1 MSKRMFDLLEI
12 IVRVHVDH
20 LPLECTG
27 PRAGQGG
34 EEAKGDF
41 EIGEKI
47 RIDDA
52 FLFVLVALELGV
64 IQNDQHGNVTEQWI
78 GQHVREM
85 M

>member
-12 IVRVHVDH
+12 IVRGHVDH

-34 EEAKGDF
+34 EKSKGDF
-41 EIGEKI
+41 EIGEKV

-52 FLFVLVALELGV
+52 FLFVLFAFELGM
-64 IQNDQHGNVTEQWI
+64 IQNDQYGNMAEQWI
-78 GQHVREM
+78 GQHLREM